1 MSNLLRKG
9 RLSSA
14 RRDVVKFTSSAL
26 IDKKILKHI
35 IEINKAHVLML
46 VECNILSKDY
56 GCKILKALSNL
67 HGSIKLFS
75 NMEDGHMV
83 VEEKIIEAIGQD
95 IGGNLNLAKSRN
107 DQVATAIR
115 MELREEIIRLIETLV
130 DLQEKMLHLANK
142 HLFTIVPGYTH
153 LQPAQPITFA
163 HYIVAQFD
171 ALQRTILRLQETFD
185 NVNLCPMG
193 ACALATT
200 SFPINRERVSEL
212 LGFNEVLENSV
223 DAVTTRDFLLEVMAE
238 LTILAVDVTRFV
250 EDLEIWSTMEF
261 GIVELPDGFAST
273 SSIMPQKKNPDILE
287 VIRARIS
294 LVLGNYTGSATV
306 LMSLPSTYNMDFQ
319 EITPKLWQSIDT
331 VDDCLSML
339 AKIVSNL
346 IIKSIALDK
355 HSLSFLSATELANL
369 LVRNYEIPFR
379 TSHRIVGIIVK
390 RLLEDG
396 KSFRDLTVELVSEV
410 AKQVLG
416 HDIPLTAKEISNIMD
431 LSRIVE
437 SYNVKGGPAPEEV
450 KRMMKARFETISR
463 TETWISEKKN
473 KLSMAHRRLGNC
485 ITEILSSC

>member
-1 MSNLLRKG
+1 
-9 RLSSA
+9 A
-14 RRDVVKFTSSAL
+14 
-26 IDKKILKHI
+26 
-35 IEINKAHVLML
+35 
-46 VECNILSKDY
+46 
-56 GCKILKALSNL
+56 
-67 HGSIKLFS
+67 
-75 NMEDGHMV
+75 
-83 VEEKIIEAIGQD
+83 
-95 IGGNLNLAKSRN
+95 
-107 DQVATAIR
+107 
-115 MELREEIIRLIETLV
+115 
-130 DLQEKMLHLANK
+130 
-142 HLFTIVPGYTH
+142 
-153 LQPAQPITFA
+153 
-163 HYIVAQFD
+163 
-171 ALQRTILRLQETFD
+171 
-185 NVNLCPMG
+185 
-193 ACALATT
+193 
-200 SFPINRERVSEL
+200 
-212 LGFNEVLENSV
+212 NSV
-223 DAVTTRDFLLEVMAE
+223 AAVTARYFLLEVMAE

-416 HDIPLTAKEISNIMD
+416 HYIPLKAKEISNIMD

-450 KRMMKARFETISR
+450 KRMMKARFETISK

-473 KLSMAHRRLGNC
+473 KLSMAYRRLENC